1 MGLVLS
7 RIQLGDFDVPDFIH
21 RTSDDSIALAIC
33 FGAVAVSGLI
43 MYFSHHVGRLTGRIR
58 LHETVPQSELLVA
71 ELQPAHL
78 RQPAEPAVRER
89 AA

>member
-7 RIQLGDFDVPDFIH
+7 RVQWGDFDVPEFLH
-21 RTSDDSIALAIC
+21 QASDDSIALAIC

-58 LHETVPQSELLVA
+58 LHETAPQSELFVT

-78 RQPAEPAVRER
+78 RQPAAPAVRER

>member
-1 MGLVLS
+1 
-7 RIQLGDFDVPDFIH
+7 LGDVAVPDFIH
-21 RTSDDSIALAIC
+21 QASDDSVALAIC

-58 LHETVPQSELLVA
+58 LHDTAPETQLLVA

-78 RQPAEPAVRER
+78 RQPVEPAVRER